1 MKSLGEA
8 SLPALRQLIRSS
20 FRNLFLSSI
29 IDHKICYTVSLH
41 EVTVSRSD
49 NYARIEYKEEG
60 ISTTHLP
67 IGPEIDQ
74 MSDAEI
80 VKLHN
85 GSSTF
90 QGKRAANH
98 KYIAFEV
105 PLGSEQIEYCVP
117 CDQWVPRSDVLRYL
131 LQSDERGRLVI
142 KIDNQKLPAKQF
154 VKLLTTFEGWG
165 MRIEFVPTEAVH
177 RRLVVKVRES

>member
-8 SLPALRQLIRSS
+8 SLPALRQLIGW

-85 GSSTF
+85 
-90 QGKRAANH
+90 
-98 KYIAFEV
+98 
-105 PLGSEQIEYCVP
+105 EY
-117 CDQWVPRSDVLRYL
+117 
-131 LQSDERGRLVI
+131 
-142 KIDNQKLPAKQF
+142 
-154 VKLLTTFEGWG
+154 
-165 MRIEFVPTEAVH
+165 
-177 RRLVVKVRES
+177 

>member
-8 SLPALRQLIRSS
+8 SLPALRQLIGW
-20 FRNLFLSSI
+20 FRDLFLSSN
-29 IDHKICYTVSLH
+29 IDHKVCYTASLD

-49 NYARIEYKEEG
+49 NYARIKYKEEG
-60 ISTTHLP
+60 IGTTHLQ
-67 IGPEIDQ
+67 IGPEIDE

-85 GSSTF
+85 ECLRKE
-90 QGKRAANH
+90 GKRTANH

-105 PLGSEQIEYCVP
+105 PLGSEQIEYFVP
-117 CDQWVPRSDVLRYL
+117 CDQWVPRSDVLRCL

-165 MRIEFVPTEAVH
+165 MRIEFVPAEEVH
-177 RRLVVKVRES
+177 RRPVVQVRES